1 MKGGYKMKLSV
12 RKVILLVVCF
22 AIIGS
27 TASFAAAARGLD
39 EKVNINSASA
49 DKLAGLPYVG
59 EVLAKRIVDYR
70 SKNGK
75 FGKIEDLKNVK
86 GIGVRVFEHL
96 KERITVK

>member
-1 MKGGYKMKLSV
+1 MKPLV
-12 RKVILLVVCF
+12 RKVMLLVVCF

-27 TASFAAAARGLD
+27 TASFAAADQGLN

-49 DKLAGLPYVG
+49 DKLASLPYVG

-70 SKNGK
+70 SENGK
-75 FGKIEDLKNVK
+75 FRKIEDLKNVK
-86 GIGVRVFEHL
+86 GIGVRVFDHL